1 MISSYALG
9 QPAQITFTSDY
20 HELVLG
26 DLRAG
31 VNCRISYDPLRIVP
45 QNSSYTHGD
54 PNQPVFAHIQFQE
67 DGPEENLELYS
78 PMGIVENPHRDPT
91 GARSAMLVKEFNI
104 PEGAKELII
113 WFSYFDRDTNQ
124 TYYDSDRD
132 QNFRFRWPYHDV
144 QIKTADVIAEK
155 NSDSE
160 QENPTSC
167 FKLEVSAIPEITE
180 VLVRW
185 SLVNSPESTSNK
197 VDRKDKVAL
206 KDTDRIEEGKKI
218 WSASLV
224 VPYKAIV
231 RFKLFYRLNGREYKN
246 DNASSYF
253 FAPQPKKIELKQL
266 PEAPILT

>member
-67 DGPEENLELYS
+67 DGPEENLGLYS

-91 GARSAMLVKEFNI
+91 GARSAMLVEEFNI

-185 SLVNSPESTSNK
+185 SLVNSPESASNEI
-197 VDRKDKVAL
+197 AL
-206 KDTDRIEEGKKI
+206 KNTGSTDESGKKI
-218 WSASLV
+218 WSTSSV
-224 VPYKAIV
+224 VPYGATV
-231 RFKLFYRLNGREYKN
+231 RFKLFYILNGKRYKN
-246 DNASSYF
+246 DNSSSYF
-253 FAPQPKKIELKQL
+253 FAPEPKRI
-266 PEAPILT
+266 EAPPLPNAPIRA